1 MEYQWTE
8 YKMNQRI
15 ASMKG
20 ALNHSIVE
28 IRKNIIE
35 IEENI
40 RKIEYYEI
48 EEIIN
53 LLIMDSRK
61 GVQLLGSRLK
71 RAKENLY
78 NEINRVKKMYSF
90 DKSFGEYKI
99 VAGVDEVGRGPL
111 AGPIVAVAVVMELD
125 YKDEKELI
133 LRINDS
139 KKVKDELRKELAEII
154 KEKAIS
160 YSIAVKSNKDID
172 EKGIAYC
179 NHMVFLEAIE
189 NLGVKCDLVLSDGYK
204 AKYYHG
210 NNEAVIKG
218 DTKSFNIACA
228 SIIAKVY
235 RDEIMKEEHKKY
247 PQYGFCKNM
256 GYGTEEHI
264 KSIKKYGITDIH
276 RESFLNSII

>member
-1 MEYQWTE
+1 
-8 YKMNQRI
+8 
-15 ASMKG
+15 MKG